1 MTSKAE
7 TSQIYAVGRKI
18 EKWLGDEGF
27 NTWKSAEDNSHF
39 SYKATRDDCQPLL
52 VFQPQSKTDSFQVAG
67 DMKLT
72 RESQN
77 KLREIPEKQR
87 RFMLFDFK
95 MALLS
100 TECHWQFT
108 PSPESWKTV
117 RVSKT
122 VFYDGLSKD
131 RFFETVDAV
140 TRAMSVVILTFQWK
154 FNVTPYVS

>member
-1 MTSKAE
+1 MLSQAE
-7 TSQIYAVGRKI
+7 TSQICKVGKKI

-27 NTWKSAEDNSHF
+27 NTWKSAEENCHF
-39 SYKATRDDCQPLL
+39 SYKATRKDCQPLL
-52 VFQPQSKTDSFQVAG
+52 VFQPQSKIDSFSVAG
-67 DMKLT
+67 DMKLS
-72 RESQN
+72 RESQK
-77 KLREIPEKQR
+77 KLGEIPEKQR
-87 RFMLFDFK
+87 RFMFFDFK

-108 PSPESWKTV
+108 PSSESWKTV

-131 RFFETVDAV
+131 RFFETVDSV
-140 TRAMSVVILTFQWK
+140 TRAMSLVILTFQWK